1 MEAGADFGLIRS
13 RFAHG
18 VAELFRS
25 QTRHRVD
32 SQSY

>member
-1 MEAGADFGLIRS
+1 MEAGANFELIRS

-25 QTRHRVD
+25 QTRHRLD